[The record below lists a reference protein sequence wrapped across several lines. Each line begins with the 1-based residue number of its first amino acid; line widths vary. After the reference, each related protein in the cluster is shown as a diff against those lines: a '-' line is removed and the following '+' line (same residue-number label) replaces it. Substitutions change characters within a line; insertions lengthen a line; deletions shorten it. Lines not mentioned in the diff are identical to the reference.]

1 MGLGLAVRK
10 PIRQSV
16 ECNNEPKLNTNYLTT
31 MSNNTLNQKKALAK
45 AGVILL
51 GIDVHAEKQVVVRQI
66 DGGTPQPGQRF
77 SRAGL
82 LNWAKK
88 QLALSRE
95 VYSCYEAGPF
105 GYGLHRQLEAIGVKN
120 LVVRPRDWDDYGK
133 KVKTDKRDA
142 RALTEALDRYVRGNK
157 RALAV
162 VRVPTEK
169 EEQQRS
175 ASRQR
180 EAFSRELQRL
190 AAMGRSHSLYY
201 GERLKGQWWKPRRW
215 KQLEKELPS
224 IVLKLLAPLRRLIL
238 AVEEELG
245 EATAAIQA
253 QADTVRPKGL
263 GALSAELIAREIGDY
278 YRFSNRRQV
287 ASYTGLCP
295 SEHSSGN
302 HRFQGSVTKHGN
314 PRLRRLLVEAVWRL
328 LCFQPK
334 YIRLEKWWA
343 QLHRHRGKLSSA
355 WKKKMVVAIAR
366 QFMIDLWRINTGR
379 CSCED
384 LGLESAK

>member
-1 MGLGLAVRK
+1 
-10 PIRQSV
+10 
-16 ECNNEPKLNTNYLTT
+16 
-31 MSNNTLNQKKALAK
+31 MSKKNVTKKQTVAK
-45 AGVILL
+45 AEVILL

-66 DGGTPQPGQRF
+66 DGATPQPGQRF
-77 SRAGL
+77 SKAGL
-82 LNWAKK
+82 LNWARK
-88 QLALSRE
+88 QLALGKK

-105 GYGLHRQLEAIGVKN
+105 GYGLHRELEALGIKN
-120 LVVRPRDWDDYGK
+120 LVVRPRNWDEYGK

-157 RALAV
+157 RALSV
-162 VRVPTEK
+162 VRVPTQ
-169 EEQQRS
+169 EEEHQRS
-175 ASRQR
+175 RGRQR

-190 AAMGRSHSLYY
+190 AAMGRSHGLYY

-215 KQLEKELPS
+215 KQLENELQG

-245 EATAAIQA
+245 EATAAIEA
-253 QADTVRPKGL
+253 QADPVRPKGL
-263 GALSAELIAREIGDY
+263 GALSGELIAREIGDWK
-278 YRFSNRRQV
+278 RFSNRRQV

-328 LCFQPK
+328 LRFQPK
-334 YIRLEKWWA
+334 YIRLDKWRA
-343 QLHRHRGKLSSA
+343 ELHRRRGKVSSA

-379 CSCED
+379 CTCEE
-384 LGLESAK
+384 LGLELAK